1 MVDNARPS
9 VLDRIGATTTQTSD
23 LYLPVLMVTREK
35 GEAIETIVAD
45 KEEQGITASMTVSK
59 NRQVGVQW
67 EEVRNFRR
75 HCVEEKEGSENE
87 TEDKKKKRKDECK
100 KTYGRLLKMIEGTER
115 EPGIRQYASGA
126 DEMDAKEDL

>member
-45 KEEQGITASMTVSK
+45 KEEEGITASMTVSK
-59 NRQVGVQW
+59 NRQVWVLW

-75 HCVEEKEGSENE
+75 HCVEEKKEGV
-87 TEDKKKKRKDECK
+87 
-100 KTYGRLLKMIEGTER
+100 KTSLRIRRRRGKMNVRRLMEGC
-115 EPGIRQYASGA
+115 
-126 DEMDAKEDL
+126 